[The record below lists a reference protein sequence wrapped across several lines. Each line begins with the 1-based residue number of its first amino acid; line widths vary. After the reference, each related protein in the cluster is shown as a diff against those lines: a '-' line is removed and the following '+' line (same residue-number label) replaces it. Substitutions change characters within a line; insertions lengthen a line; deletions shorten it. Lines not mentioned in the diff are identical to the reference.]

1 MSKQIIRTE
10 VYKGILIKSFVIL
23 LFLNFTNLM
32 AQSKTVAVS
41 NFDKVIISP
50 HIQVTFREGDKE
62 AVIIEQNKEPFE
74 KLNIEVVNHTLR
86 IYLEDA
92 KMVTKSERIRGNNG
106 ERRVSKYKGTV
117 VSAIVIYKKLEKL
130 SLRGEQTFVLESPLK
145 MSKLSLNIY
154 GESQVYINEVA
165 LDNLYVSIYGE
176 SYLEIK
182 KGSITRQK
190 FISYGESTI
199 NTIEVNNQST
209 KITAYGTGSFRF
221 NITDDLKI
229 TSYGEATVAYK
240 GNPTV
245 RKGIVIG
252 ETKIENIR

>member
-1 MSKQIIRTE
+1 MIKLSSLKFITKETLLKSLII
-10 VYKGILIKSFVIL
+10 FL
-23 LFLNFTNLM
+23 LFSTVNAN
-32 AQSKTVAVS
+32 AQSKTIAVEK
-41 NFDKVIISP
+41 FDKVIVSP
-50 HIQVTFREGDKE
+50 HIQVTFREGNKE

-92 KMVTKSERIRGNNG
+92 KMVTKSEKIRENNR

-117 VSAIVIYKKLEKL
+117 VSAIVIYKKVEKL
-130 SLRGEQTFVLESPLK
+130 SLRGEQTFILESPIK
-145 MSKLSLNIY
+145 TNKLTLNIY

-190 FISYGESTI
+190 FTSYGESTI

-209 KITAYGTGSFRF
+209 KITAYGMGSFRF
-221 NITDDLKI
+221 NVTDDLKI